1 VLNKCHPL
9 TNVRIDVRKAWWE
22 GMGIFSE
29 VKDSSEVFALP
40 ETKRAEGIH
49 GGKVSVLKAALDII
63 WSQPLCIEWFGSPV
77 VPHNL

>member
-40 ETKRAEGIH
+40 ET
-49 GGKVSVLKAALDII
+49 
-63 WSQPLCIEWFGSPV
+63 
-77 VPHNL
+77 